1 MAEEVKLRH
10 SKMQEGV
17 VARTTMNKTVVV
29 EVTRQVQHP
38 LFQKIVRRTR
48 NFLVHDETNQC
59 KVGDKVRI
67 VETSPIS
74 KNKRW
79 KLREIVKSNAL
90 GLE

>member
-1 MAEEVKLRH
+1 MTEEVKLRH
-10 SKMQEGV
+10 GKTQEGV

-48 NFLVHDETNQC
+48 NFLVHDEKNEC

-74 KNKRW
+74 KTKRW
-79 KLREIVKSNAL
+79 KLREIVSSNAL
-90 GLE
+90 GME